1 MGKSSARSIHEYDEL
16 RLNGFAEVHVMKA
29 GLALLVAAVAALGA
43 WLWTPDLPR
52 VEIESRYSHGIA
64 DFREIQGVRLHVRDE
79 GPARAPVVILLH
91 GFGASLQ
98 SFDAWSRG
106 LPEYRV
112 IRVDL
117 PGFGLSAVDPT
128 DDYTDTR
135 SLQLLLTLMD
145 SMNIERATLAGHSIG
160 GRIAWKFAAAHPQR
174 VARLV
179 LISPDG
185 FASPGFEYGKAAD
198 VPAMLGLMRYALP
211 KSLLKM
217 NLLPGYAD
225 PDFVSDSL
233 VARYHD
239 LMRAPGARDAM
250 LRRLQQ
256 TVLEDPRPI
265 LARIAAPTL
274 LLWGEQDAMIPIANA
289 EDYLRVL
296 RDARIVRLPGVGHL
310 AHEEGAA
317 ASLAALRGFLAAK

>member
-1 MGKSSARSIHEYDEL
+1 
-16 RLNGFAEVHVMKA
+16 MKI
-29 GLALLVAAVAALGA
+29 GLALLVALLIGLGA

-52 VEIESRYSHGIA
+52 VELESRYSHGFA
-64 DFREIQGVRLHVRDE
+64 DFREIDGVRLHVRAE
-79 GPARAPVVILLH
+79 GPVNAPVVILVH

-106 LPEYRV
+106 LRDYRV
-112 IRVDL
+112 IRLDL

-128 DDYTDTR
+128 DDYTDRR
-135 SLQLLLTLMD
+135 SLQLLLALMD

-160 GRIAWKFAAAHPQR
+160 GRIAWKFAAAHPER
-174 VARLV
+174 IDRLV

-185 FASPGFEYGKAAD
+185 FASPGFEYGKAAE

-211 KSLLKM
+211 KSVLKM

-225 PDFVSDSL
+225 PDFVTDAL
-233 VARYHD
+233 LTRYHD
-239 LMRAPGARDAM
+239 LVLAPGARAAM

-256 TVLEDPRPI
+256 TVLEDPVPI
-265 LARIAAPTL
+265 LASIRMPVL

-289 EDYLRVL
+289 EDYLRAL
-296 RDARIVRLPGVGHL
+296 PQARIVRIPGVGHL

-317 ASLAALRGFLAAK
+317 ASLAALREFLGN

>member
-1 MGKSSARSIHEYDEL
+1 
-16 RLNGFAEVHVMKA
+16 MKV
-29 GLALLVAAVAALGA
+29 GLALLVALLVGLGA

-52 VEIESRYSHGIA
+52 IELESRYSHGVA
-64 DFREIQGVRLHVRDE
+64 DFREIEGVRLHVRAE
-79 GPARAPVVILLH
+79 GPVNAPVVILVH

-112 IRVDL
+112 IRFDL
-117 PGFGLSAVDPT
+117 PAFGLSAVDPT
-128 DDYTDTR
+128 DDYTDRR
-135 SLQLLLTLMD
+135 SLQLLLALMD

-160 GRIAWKFAAAHPQR
+160 GRIAWKFAAAHPER
-174 VARLV
+174 IDRLV

-211 KSLLKM
+211 KSVLKM

-225 PDFVSDSL
+225 PDFVTNAL
-233 VARYHD
+233 LTRYHD
-239 LMRAPGARDAM
+239 LMLAPGARAAM

-256 TVLEDPRPI
+256 TVLEDPEPI
-265 LARIAAPTL
+265 LASIRMPVL

-296 RDARIVRLPGVGHL
+296 PQARIVRFPGVGHL
-310 AHEEGAA
+310 AHEEGAE
-317 ASLAALRGFLAAK
+317 ASLAALRDFIAR